1 MNTQTVTMKGAVI
14 AAYAQGNRVVIWM
27 SSPTGDSSD
36 SFQYNLPCVNESQ
49 AEVIAQMWK
58 NAWGLNA

>member
-1 MNTQTVTMKGAVI
+1 MNTPTVTMKGAVI
-14 AAYAQGNRVVIWM
+14 AAYAQGNSVVIWM

-36 SFQYNLPCVNESQ
+36 SFQYSLPCVNDTQ

-58 NAWGLNA
+58 NTWGLNA

>member
-1 MNTQTVTMKGAVI
+1 MNTPMVTMKGAVI
-14 AAYAQGNRVVIWM
+14 AAYAQGNSVVIWM

-36 SFQYNLPCVNESQ
+36 SFQYHLPCVNESQ

-58 NAWGLNA
+58 TTWGLNA